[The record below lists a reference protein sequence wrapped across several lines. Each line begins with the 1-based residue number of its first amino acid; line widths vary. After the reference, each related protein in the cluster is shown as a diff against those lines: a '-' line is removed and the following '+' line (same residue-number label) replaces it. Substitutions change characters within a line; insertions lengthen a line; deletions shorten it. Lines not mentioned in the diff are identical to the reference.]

1 MEASISLD
9 PKHAV
14 PREYVVL
21 NQYIISIP
29 IRMDYSVIIS
39 VWHLDARQCSSEK
52 VEEEVTAVGAVLE
65 PEQSALNDWKIM
77 TPIGLALAIP
87 AINNGIY
94 VINEE
99 TQLAC
104 CFALFCTSVYKFGG
118 DMIGSYF
125 DEKAAAI
132 LR

>member
-1 MEASISLD
+1 MYLHLLISL
-9 PKHAV
+9 
-14 PREYVVL
+14 
-21 NQYIISIP
+21 S
-29 IRMDYSVIIS
+29 
-39 VWHLDARQCSSEK
+39 LDARQCSSEK
-52 VEEEVTAVGAVLE
+52 DEQEPAAAVQVLE

-132 LR
+132 LRYVCAIVS